1 MRLYSEIRKEADDIA
16 WKVKEVSQLAG
27 ISIRT
32 LHHYD
37 ERGLLKPQAL
47 SEAGYRLYADTDL
60 ERLQQIL
67 FFRELG
73 FPLKEIGRILDNP
86 AFDRL
91 EALEMQRRML
101 TDKMESTRRMIANID
116 RTIRYTQGEIE
127 MTQEERFEGIDFT
140 NNPYEQE
147 ARERWGDAA
156 VDDSKERLANRT
168 RTPQMSAELQRE
180 WEERMIALAEVRR
193 EDPASPRA
201 QQQIGQWYT
210 FLHHFGT
217 YSYEAF
223 AGLGQMYVQDERFA
237 QNIDRYGEGLAA
249 FMSEAMAVYA
259 RTKQN
264 G

>member
-1 MRLYSEIRKEADDIA
+1 MA

-73 FPLKEIGRILDNP
+73 FSLKEIGRILDNP

-116 RTIRYTQGEIE
+116 RTIQHAKGEIT
-127 MTQEERFEGIDFT
+127 MTNEQRFEGIDFT
-140 NNPYEQE
+140 NDPYEQE

-156 VDDSKERLANRT
+156 VDDSKERLAT
-168 RTPQMSAELQRE
+168 RTPQMSAKLQRE
-180 WEERMIALAEVRR
+180 WEERMRALAEVRR
-193 EDPASPRA
+193 EDPASPHA

-210 FLHHFGT
+210 FLHNFGT

-237 QNIDRYGEGLAA
+237 QNIDKYGVGLAA
-249 FMSEAMAVYA
+249 FMSEAIDVYVGNQGI
-259 RTKQN
+259 RDEN
-264 G
+264 RN